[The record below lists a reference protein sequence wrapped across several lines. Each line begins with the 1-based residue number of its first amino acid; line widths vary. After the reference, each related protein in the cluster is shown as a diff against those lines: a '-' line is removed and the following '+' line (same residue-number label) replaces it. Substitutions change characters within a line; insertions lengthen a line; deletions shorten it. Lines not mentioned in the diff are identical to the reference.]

1 MPLLNVL
8 VFTFVAFIALLMTAG
23 AVYTWME
30 RRGRRPGR

>member
-8 VFTFVAFIALLMTAG
+8 VFAFVAFIALLTATG